1 MLSDIKIAQQ
11 AQMKPIAEIAA
22 ALGTNRTLSRMESIN
37 ASSARSCTA
46 RSRTSP
52 TGS

>member
-22 ALGTNRTLSRMESIN
+22 ALGIDESYVE
-37 ASSARSCTA
+37 
-46 RSRTSP
+46 P
-52 TGS
+52 

>member
-22 ALGTNRTLSRMESIN
+22 ALGSIN